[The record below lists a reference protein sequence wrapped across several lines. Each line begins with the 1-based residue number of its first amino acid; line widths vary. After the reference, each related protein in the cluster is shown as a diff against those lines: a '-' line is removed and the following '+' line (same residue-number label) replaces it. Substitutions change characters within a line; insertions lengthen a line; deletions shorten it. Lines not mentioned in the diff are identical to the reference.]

1 MNRPAS
7 CLNSA
12 IERFYPKNALFIKHH
27 RKFGPRAGIEYH
39 WRVCKPLLKLALSA
53 IAVLPLFLVQVI
65 GGALGILAYIG
76 STQYRSLFRPQYEAV
91 VKSRHLPLQVWSA
104 AAASGQLFSDSL
116 WIWRNPKKALS
127 LVEIRD
133 WDLVEAAINEGHGLV
148 MLTPH
153 LGGFEIIPRVL
164 AQHFPATILYRPSRQ
179 EWLNEVV
186 EEGRAYPNMHF
197 VPTNLNGVRQMTRAL
212 TRGEAIG
219 ILPDQVPSGGEG
231 VWVPFFGRLAYTTP
245 LPARLANRNNTPI
258 VMFTAKRK
266 GLGKGWLMQA
276 KRLKPLSNDST
287 LAATELNIA
296 IENAILLAPNQFIW
310 AYNRYKHPSG
320 AELPPSN

>member
-1 MNRPAS
+1 MS
-7 CLNSA
+7 S
-12 IERFYPKNALFIKHH
+12 FYPKKTVFIKPDG
-27 RKFGPRAGIEYH
+27 KFGPKASIEYH
-39 WRVCKPLLKLALSA
+39 KRVRKLLLKLTLNI
-53 IAVLPLFLVQVI
+53 IAALPLALVQVI
-65 GGALGILAYIG
+65 GAVLGILAYAV
-76 STQYRSLFRPQYEAV
+76 SKHYRSLFRSQYEAV
-91 VKSRHLPLQVWSA
+91 VKSRHLPFQIWAA

-116 WIWRNPKKALS
+116 WIWRNPTKALK
-127 LVEIRD
+127 LVEVQD
-133 WDLVEAAINEGHGLV
+133 WSLVEAAIQEGHGLV

-231 VWVPFFGRLAYTTP
+231 VWVSFFGRPAYTTP
-245 LPARLANRNNTPI
+245 LPARLANRNNTPV

-266 GLGKGWLMQA
+266 RLGKGWLMQA
-276 KRLKPLSNDST
+276 KRLRAFSEDST
-287 LAATELNIA
+287 LAATELNVA
-296 IENAILLAPNQFIW
+296 IENAILVAPNQFIW

-320 AELPPSN
+320 AELPPSY

>member
-1 MNRPAS
+1 M
-7 CLNSA
+7 
-12 IERFYPKNALFIKHH
+12 
-27 RKFGPRAGIEYH
+27 RKL
-39 WRVCKPLLKLALSA
+39 LLKLVLNFIAL
-53 IAVLPLFLVQVI
+53 LPLSLVQII
-65 GGALGILAYIG
+65 GGALGILAYVA
-76 STQYRSLFRPQYEAV
+76 SKHYRSLFRSQYEAV
-91 VKSRHLPLQVWSA
+91 VKSHHLPLQIWRA

-116 WIWRNPKKALS
+116 WIWRNPQKALE
-127 LVEIRD
+127 LVEVQN
-133 WDLVEAAINEGHGLV
+133 WNVVEAAISEGHGLV

-179 EWLNEVV
+179 AWLNEVV

-231 VWVPFFGRLAYTTP
+231 VWVPFFGRPAYTTP
-245 LPARLANRNNTPI
+245 LPARLANRNNTPVI
-258 VMFTAKRK
+258 MFTAKRK
-266 GLGKGWLMQA
+266 ALGKGWLMQA
-276 KRLKPLSNDST
+276 ERLQPLPEDSN
-287 LAATELNIA
+287 LAAGKLNVA
-296 IENAILLAPNQFIW
+296 IEKAILGAPNQFIW

>member
-1 MNRPAS
+1 M
-7 CLNSA
+7 
-12 IERFYPKNALFIKHH
+12 
-27 RKFGPRAGIEYH
+27 RKI
-39 WRVCKPLLKLALSA
+39 LLKIGLIT
-53 IAVLPLFLVQVI
+53 IAALPLAVVQV
-65 GGALGILAYIG
+65 LGTLLGLLAYTG
-76 STQYRSLFRPQYEAV
+76 SKQDRSLFRPQYQAVVIARKLPFKLWEAV
-91 VKSRHLPLQVWSA
+91 C
-104 AAASGQLFSDSL
+104 ASGMLFSDSL
-116 WIWRNPKKALS
+116 WIWRNPEKALR
-127 LVEIRD
+127 LVEVQN
-133 WDLVEAAINEGHGLV
+133 WDLVETAIQEGHGLV

-231 VWVPFFGRLAYTTP
+231 VWVPFFGRPAYTTP
-245 LPARLANRNNTPI
+245 LPARLANRNKTPV

-266 GLGKGWLMQA
+266 ALGQGWLMQA
-276 KRLKPLSNDST
+276 TRLHSPSEDPA
-287 LAATELNIA
+287 LAAAELNVA
-296 IENAILLAPNQFIW
+296 IENAVLVAPEQFIW
-310 AYNRYKHPSG
+310 SYNRYKHPAG
-320 AELPPSN
+320 AELPPST

>member
-1 MNRPAS
+1 MQKLILKFS
-7 CLNSA
+7 L
-12 IERFYPKNALFIKHH
+12 KAL
-27 RKFGPRAGIEYH
+27 A
-39 WRVCKPLLKLALSA
+39 A
-53 IAVLPLFLVQVI
+53 LPLAPLQII
-65 GGALGILAYIG
+65 GASMGILAYLG
-76 STQYRSLFRPQYEAV
+76 SKQYRSIFRPQYQAVVSARKLPFKLWEAV
-91 VKSRHLPLQVWSA
+91 R
-104 AAASGQLFSDSL
+104 ASGMLFSDSL
-116 WIWRNPKKALS
+116 WIWRNPQKALQ
-127 LVEIRD
+127 LVEVQN
-133 WDLVEAAINEGHGLV
+133 WDVVTSAISEGHGLV

-231 VWVPFFGRLAYTTP
+231 VWVPFFGRPAYTTP
-245 LPARLANRNNTPI
+245 LPARLANRNNTPV

-266 GLGKGWLMQA
+266 DIGKGWLMQA
-276 KRLKPLSNDST
+276 TRLAPLSEDAST
-287 LAATELNIA
+287 AAAQINTA
-296 IENAILLAPNQFIW
+296 IENAVLVAPEQFIW
-310 AYNRYKHPSG
+310 SYNRYKHPAG
-320 AELPPSN
+320 AELPPNN

>member
-1 MNRPAS
+1 MRKLILRLSVN
-7 CLNSA
+7 A
-12 IERFYPKNALFIKHH
+12 ITMLP
-27 RKFGPRAGIEYH
+27 
-39 WRVCKPLLKLALSA
+39 LAL
-53 IAVLPLFLVQVI
+53 VQII
-65 GGALGILAYIG
+65 GASMGILAYIG
-76 STQYRSLFRPQYEAV
+76 SKQYRSFFRPQYEV
-91 VKSRHLPLQVWSA
+91 VVSAHKLPFKLWEA
-104 AAASGQLFSDSL
+104 IRASGMLFADSL
-116 WIWRNPKKALS
+116 WIWRNPQKALQ
-127 LVEIRD
+127 LAELQNWDVVETAIR
-133 WDLVEAAINEGHGLV
+133 EGHGLV

-179 EWLNEVV
+179 EWLNELV

-231 VWVPFFGRLAYTTP
+231 VWVPFFGRPAYTTP
-245 LPARLANRNNTPI
+245 LPARLANRSKTPV

-266 GLGKGWLMQA
+266 GIGEGWLMQA
-276 KRLKPLSNDST
+276 NRLAPLSEDANI
-287 LAATELNIA
+287 AAAELNVA
-296 IENAILLAPNQFIW
+296 IENAILVAPEQYIW
-310 AYNRYKHPSG
+310 SYNRYKHPTG

>member
-1 MNRPAS
+1 M
-7 CLNSA
+7 
-12 IERFYPKNALFIKHH
+12 
-27 RKFGPRAGIEYH
+27 RKL
-39 WRVCKPLLKLALSA
+39 LLKIGLNTIAALPLAL
-53 IAVLPLFLVQVI
+53 VQAL
-65 GGALGILAYIG
+65 GALLGLLAFVG
-76 STQYRSLFRPQYEAV
+76 SKQYRALFRPQYEAV
-91 VKSRHLPLQVWSA
+91 VIARKLPFKLWEAVR
-104 AAASGQLFSDSL
+104 ASGMLFSDSL
-116 WIWRNPKKALS
+116 WIWRNPQTALK
-127 LVEIRD
+127 LVEVQN
-133 WDLVEAAINEGHGLV
+133 WDVVEAAIQEGHGLV

-245 LPARLANRNNTPI
+245 LPARLANRNNTPV

-266 GLGKGWLMQA
+266 GIGKGWLMQA
-276 KRLKPLSNDST
+276 TRLARLSEDSHV
-287 LAATELNIA
+287 AAAELNLA
-296 IENAILLAPNQFIW
+296 IENAVLVAPEQFIW
-310 AYNRYKHPSG
+310 SYNRYKHPTG
-320 AELPPSN
+320 AELPPSA

>member
-1 MNRPAS
+1 VQKLILKFT
-7 CLNSA
+7 LN
-12 IERFYPKNALFIKHH
+12 
-27 RKFGPRAGIEYH
+27 
-39 WRVCKPLLKLALSA
+39 A
-53 IAVLPLFLVQVI
+53 IAALPLAALQIIGAIMGTLVYV
-65 GGALGILAYIG
+65 G
-76 STQYRSLFRPQYEAV
+76 SKQYRSLFRPQYENV
-91 VKSRHLPLQVWSA
+91 VSTRKLPFKLWA
-104 AAASGQLFSDSL
+104 AIRASGMLFLDSL
-116 WIWRNPKKALS
+116 WIWRNPEKALK
-127 LVEIRD
+127 LVEVED
-133 WDLVEAAINEGHGLV
+133 WDLVESAISEGHGLV

-197 VPTNLNGVRQMTRAL
+197 VPTNLNGVRQMSRAL

-231 VWVPFFGRLAYTTP
+231 VWVPFFERPAYTTP

-266 GLGKGWLMQA
+266 GIGKGWLMQA
-276 KRLKPLSNDST
+276 TRLTPLSEDT
-287 LAATELNIA
+287 YIAATQINVA
-296 IENAILLAPNQFIW
+296 IENAVLVAPEQFIW
-310 AYNRYKHPSG
+310 SYNRYKHPAG
-320 AELPPSN
+320 AELPPRNQ

>member
-1 MNRPAS
+1 M
-7 CLNSA
+7 
-12 IERFYPKNALFIKHH
+12 
-27 RKFGPRAGIEYH
+27 
-39 WRVCKPLLKLALSA
+39 LA
-53 IAVLPLFLVQVI
+53 
-65 GGALGILAYIG
+65 
-76 STQYRSLFRPQYEAV
+76 
-91 VKSRHLPLQVWSA
+91 
-104 AAASGQLFSDSL
+104 
-116 WIWRNPKKALS
+116 
-127 LVEIRD
+127 
-133 WDLVEAAINEGHGLV
+133 
-148 MLTPH
+148 PH

-231 VWVPFFGRLAYTTP
+231 VWVPFFGRPAYTTP
-245 LPARLANRNNTPI
+245 LPARLANRNNTPV

-266 GLGKGWLMQA
+266 DIGKGWLMQA
-276 KRLKPLSNDST
+276 SKLAPLSEDANI
-287 LAATELNIA
+287 AATQINVA
-296 IENAILLAPNQFIW
+296 IENAVLIAPEQFIW
-310 AYNRYKHPSG
+310 SYNRYKHPAG

>member
-1 MNRPAS
+1 M
-7 CLNSA
+7 
-12 IERFYPKNALFIKHH
+12 
-27 RKFGPRAGIEYH
+27 RKI
-39 WRVCKPLLKLALSA
+39 LLKIGLNT
-53 IAVLPLFLVQVI
+53 IAVLPLAVVQV
-65 GGALGILAYIG
+65 LGTLLGLLAYVG
-76 STQYRSLFRPQYEAV
+76 SKQYRSLFRPQYEAV
-91 VKSRHLPLQVWSA
+91 VIARKLPFKLWEAVC
-104 AAASGQLFSDSL
+104 ASGMLFSDSL
-116 WIWRNPKKALS
+116 WIWRNPEKALR
-127 LVEIRD
+127 LVEVQN
-133 WDLVEAAINEGHGLV
+133 WDLVETAIQEGHGLV

-219 ILPDQVPSGGEG
+219 ILPDQVPSGGDG
-231 VWVPFFGRLAYTTP
+231 VWVPFFGRPAYTTP
-245 LPARLANRNNTPI
+245 LPARLANRNNTPV

-266 GLGKGWLMQA
+266 GLGQGWLMQA
-276 KRLKPLSNDST
+276 TRLAPLSEDAT
-287 LAATELNIA
+287 IGAAELNAA
-296 IENAILLAPNQFIW
+296 IENAVLVAPEQFIW
-310 AYNRYKHPSG
+310 SYNRYKHPAG

>member
-1 MNRPAS
+1 M
-7 CLNSA
+7 
-12 IERFYPKNALFIKHH
+12 
-27 RKFGPRAGIEYH
+27 
-39 WRVCKPLLKLALSA
+39 
-53 IAVLPLFLVQVI
+53 
-65 GGALGILAYIG
+65 
-76 STQYRSLFRPQYEAV
+76 
-91 VKSRHLPLQVWSA
+91 
-104 AAASGQLFSDSL
+104 LFSDSL
-116 WIWRNPKKALS
+116 WIWRNPQKALQ
-127 LVEIRD
+127 LVEVRD
-133 WDLVEAAINEGHGLV
+133 WALVEGAINEGHGLV

-197 VPTNLNGVRQMTRAL
+197 VPTNLHGVRQMTRAL

-231 VWVPFFGRLAYTTP
+231 VWVPFFGRPAYTTP
-245 LPARLANRNNTPI
+245 LPARLANRNNTPV

-266 GLGKGWLMQA
+266 SIGKGWLMQA
-276 KRLKPLSNDST
+276 TRLAPFSEDAA
-287 LAATELNIA
+287 LAASELNIA
-296 IENAILLAPNQFIW
+296 IENAILKAPEQFIW

-320 AELPPSN
+320 AELPPI